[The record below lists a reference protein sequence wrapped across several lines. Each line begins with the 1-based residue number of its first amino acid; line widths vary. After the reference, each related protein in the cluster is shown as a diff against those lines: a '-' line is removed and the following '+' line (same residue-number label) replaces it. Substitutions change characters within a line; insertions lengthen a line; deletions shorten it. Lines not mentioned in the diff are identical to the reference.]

1 MRSIKDI
8 INEEIMTT
16 VANHPQFGDRLGSIN
31 EIGNMKN
38 LLLKENYTSANLF
51 EKINILTEEQMI
63 GISTG
68 LDWTIDNIPNAV
80 LVGGT
85 AVVHYIT
92 GARDLTPD
100 LDFMVDDIDG
110 VKIKLSQENI
120 RYGDLNPGVSRPLGI
135 TVDSFN
141 TDYLDS
147 EIGNVNLNKLA
158 IRTATT
164 ATIGSRQVR
173 VINPELLIIMKMEV
187 GRDKDFQDGIALLS
201 SGKVDKNKYLEYL
214 NILKNSLQDYE
225 SMFSYKD
232 FIQ

>member
-1 MRSIKDI
+1 MQSIIEI

-16 VANHPQFGDRLGSIN
+16 VANYPQFGSRLDSIN
-31 EIGNMKN
+31 EMGNMKN
-38 LLLKENYTSANLF
+38 LLLKENYTSINLF

-68 LDWTIDNIPNAV
+68 LDWTINNIPNAV

-100 LDFMVDDIDG
+100 LDFMIDDVND
-110 VKIKLSQENI
+110 VKTKLSQDNI
-120 RYGDLNPGVSRPLGI
+120 RYGDLNPGVSTPLGI
-135 TVDSFN
+135 TVDDFN

-147 EIGNVNLNKLA
+147 EVGNVSLNKL
-158 IRTATT
+158 IMQTPNTI
-164 ATIGSRQVR
+164 TIGNRQVR
-173 VINPELLIIMKMEV
+173 AINPELLVIMKFEV
-187 GRDKDFQDGIALLS
+187 GRDKDFRDGIALLS
-201 SGKVDKNKYLEYL
+201 SGKVDKTKYLEYL
-214 NILKNSLQDYE
+214 SILKTSLQDYE
-225 SMFSYKD
+225 SMYDYKD